1 MGKSG
6 LKLSRI
12 GINIKGNGQEWA
24 ENKWEWAKKSGNRQ
38 QWAENGLEWV
48 GFDGSQQEWVEV
60 NGGGWQ
66 WVGARFSTTQ
76 ITKCKKDFLKGLHCK
91 LISESLYDQGSK
103 NKLL

>member
-1 MGKSG
+1 M
-6 LKLSRI
+6 
-12 GINIKGNGQEWA
+12 
-24 ENKWEWAKKSGNRQ
+24 
-38 QWAENGLEWV
+38 
-48 GFDGSQQEWVEV
+48 EV